1 MHDDDDMNPDMTPE
15 ERAAFEAKIDASINT
30 HSGHPTVT
38 VQEWAALVRC
48 RADRPV
54 PVDELIASMYRWFVP
69 FLSAQEFADLIYGQE
84 DKGWLAITQDEEG
97 MRHAQTTPLG
107 EEVLAAAERPLMLA
121 GVFRLTGK
129 DSVPMGLGDEEALR
143 SLPRPGS
150 GGRRGTRRPPDD
162 RPHRR

>member
-1 MHDDDDMNPDMTPE
+1 MHDDDRFENMTPQ
-15 ERAAFEAKIDASINT
+15 ERAEFEAKIEASINT

-54 PVDELIASMYRWFVP
+54 PVDELVASMYRWFVP

-97 MRHAQTTPLG
+97 MRYAQTTLLG

-129 DSVPMGLGDEEALR
+129 DSIPQGLGDEGGLQ
-143 SLPRPGS
+143 SLPKPGS
-150 GGRRGTRRPPDD
+150 GGRRGDRRPPDHRPD
-162 RPHRR
+162 RR